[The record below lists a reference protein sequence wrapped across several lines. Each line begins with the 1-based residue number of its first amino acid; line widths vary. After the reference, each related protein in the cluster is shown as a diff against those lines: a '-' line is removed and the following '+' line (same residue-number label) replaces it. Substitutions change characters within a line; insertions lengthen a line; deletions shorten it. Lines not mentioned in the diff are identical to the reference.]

1 MKTNRNI
8 HIGLLI
14 VFFAVLIWSA
24 IQPYNRQAWVLL
36 SIPAVMIVSVL
47 AITYRKFTFSTMVY
61 VAVLLHA
68 VILLVGAH
76 YTYTRNPLFDMLMTE
91 FNLERNYYDRV
102 GHFAQG
108 FVPAF
113 ITKEL
118 LVRGGY
124 IKRGRMMYL
133 IVISMC
139 LGFSAAY
146 ELIEFGTA
154 KALGMPVEYIM
165 GIQGD
170 YFDSVW
176 DMFYALVGASISLFI
191 FGHLHDRCMAKKPAK
206 YKV

>member
-1 MKTNRNI
+1 METKRNI

-14 VFFAVLIWSA
+14 VYLAVLIWSA
-24 IQPYNRQAWVLL
+24 IQPYERQAWVLL
-36 SIPAVMIVSVL
+36 SIPAMLIVSVL
-47 AITYRKFTFSTMVY
+47 VLTYKKFTFSTMVY
-61 VAVLLHA
+61 VVVLFHTI
-68 VILLVGAH
+68 ILLVGAH
-76 YTYTRNPLFDMLMTE
+76 YTYTRNPLFDLIMEE
-91 FNLERNYYDRV
+91 FNLKRNYYDRV

-124 IKRGRMMYL
+124 IKRSKMMYL
-133 IVISMC
+133 IVIAMC

-176 DMFYALVGASISLFI
+176 DMFFALTGASISVFI
-191 FGHLHDRCMAKKPAK
+191 FGPLHDRCMAKRIIK
-206 YKV
+206 

>member
-1 MKTNRNI
+1 M
-8 HIGLLI
+8 I
-14 VFFAVLIWSA
+14 VFLIVLIWSA
-24 IQPYNRQAWVLL
+24 IQPYSRQSWILL
-36 SIPAVMIVSVL
+36 SIPAMIIVSVL

-61 VAVLLHA
+61 VVVLFHA

-76 YTYTRNPLFDMLMTE
+76 YTYTMNPLFDVLMTE
-91 FNLERNYYDRV
+91 FNLKRNYYDRV

-108 FVPAF
+108 FAPAF

-124 IKRGRMMYL
+124 IKRGKMMYL

-146 ELIEFGTA
+146 ELIEFATA
-154 KALGMPVEYIM
+154 KALRVPVEYIM

-176 DMFYALVGASISLFI
+176 DMFYALVGASTSVFV
-191 FGHLHDRCMAKKPAK
+191 FGPLHDRCMAKKTDK
-206 YKV
+206 Y

>member
-1 MKTNRNI
+1 METNRNI
-8 HIGLLI
+8 NIGLLI
-14 VFFAVLIWSA
+14 VFLAVLIWSA
-24 IQPYNRQAWVLL
+24 ILPYDRRAWVLL
-36 SIPAVMIVSVL
+36 SIPAMLFVAVL
-47 AITYRKFTFSTMVY
+47 ALTYRKFTFSTMVY
-61 VAVLLHA
+61 VAVLFHA

-76 YTYTRNPLFDMLMTE
+76 YTYTRNPLFDLIMEE
-91 FNLERNYYDRV
+91 FNLQRNYYDRV

-118 LVRGGY
+118 LIRGGY
-124 IKRGRMMYL
+124 IKRGKMMYL
-133 IVISMC
+133 IVIGMC

-146 ELIEFGTA
+146 ELVEFGTA
-154 KALGMPVEYIM
+154 KALGMPAEYIM

-176 DMFYALVGASISLFI
+176 DMFYALVGASISVFI
-191 FGHLHDRCMAKKPAK
+191 FGPLHDRCMAKKTDK